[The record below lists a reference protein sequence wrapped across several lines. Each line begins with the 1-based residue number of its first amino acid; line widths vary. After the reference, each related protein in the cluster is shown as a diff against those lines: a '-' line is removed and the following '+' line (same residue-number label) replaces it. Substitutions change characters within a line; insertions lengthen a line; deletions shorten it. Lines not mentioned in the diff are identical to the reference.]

1 MLCYFIYSYVGSQQT
16 NCAGLMVQRPCVR
29 FDVPRCAG
37 AVGASPLS
45 QAATVLGVNTLRR
58 PCQTKA
64 AQSKT
69 PSVILSCY
77 DLFSTAA
84 TVRLL
89 RNGSNYWTACELSL
103 W

>member
-1 MLCYFIYSYVGSQQT
+1 MLAAT
-16 NCAGLMVQRPCVR
+16 NQFCRLDGTEALREI
-29 FDVPRCAG
+29 RCAEIPG